1 METILFQAVGAAAF
15 LVGTLA
21 IGRGIRREPTKAAAE
36 RLSRVSHAL
45 YWGGLVAPG
54 ALAILYP
61 GLTRLD
67 GLIGLPSLPSFG
79 LLRAT
84 GWLVFGLGML
94 LMVTSIRAL
103 KAIGAGLP
111 AFQLSRQV
119 VGRDIYQH
127 MRNPMS
133 LGYYLCALGGSLG
146 VGSSYL
152 LLMSVLVIIPVHLFN
167 LVYFEEHELRARH
180 GESYEAYRTRVPLL
194 LPRVS

>member
-119 VGRDIYQH
+119 VGRDIYKH
-127 MRNPMS
+127 TRNPMS

-167 LVYFEEHELRARH
+167 LVYFEEPELRARH